1 MVKQE
6 QGANVSTRIPFS
18 DSVAL
23 KVIKAGTV
31 SGADECGICGKSVN
45 VENYPEDKKPV
56 CKKCMKEIYEAVKE
70 QGANF

>member
-1 MVKQE
+1 MAKGE
-6 QGANVSTRIPFS
+6 AGASVRIPFS
-18 DSVAL
+18 DSIAL

-31 SGADECGICGKSVN
+31 TGADECGICGKSVN
-45 VENYPEDKKPV
+45 VENYPEGKKPV